1 MAIQTLYTAATGM
14 ESLQTRLDII
24 ANNLANVNTTA
35 FKRDRANFEDT
46 FYLNHKLPGAED
58 ADGNLTPT
66 GIHVGLGSRVTS
78 VQSDFRQGTFDTT
91 NNDLDIAIE
100 GKGFFQL
107 KDPGTGEIVYTRAG
121 NFSTNSNGDI
131 VLSSAGTGRLLEP
144 AVKVPPDTIK
154 IEISPQGLVSVLTS
168 GNPGV
173 LTQAGQIDL
182 AIFPNPQGLLKRGE
196 NLYSV
201 TEASGAAV
209 ISTPGIDGLG
219 KLRNGALE
227 QSNVQPVR
235 ELIDL
240 ITTQRAFE
248 MNSQAVQAADQM
260 LQLVANL
267 RRF

>member
-1 MAIQTLYTAATGM
+1 MEARWQWAAAAGSWVTITM
-14 ESLQTRLDII
+14 IMFRSRARVARRFRTCSLVCESRLPVGSS
-24 ANNLANVNTTA
+24 ASSSLGRFNSA
-35 FKRDRANFEDT
+35 RASAVRCRS
-46 FYLNHKLPGAED
+46 P
-58 ADGNLTPT
+58 
-66 GIHVGLGSRVTS
+66 
-78 VQSDFRQGTFDTT
+78 
-91 NNDLDIAIE
+91 
-100 GKGFFQL
+100 
-107 KDPGTGEIVYTRAG
+107 
-121 NFSTNSNGDI
+121 

-201 TEASGAAV
+201 TEASGSAV